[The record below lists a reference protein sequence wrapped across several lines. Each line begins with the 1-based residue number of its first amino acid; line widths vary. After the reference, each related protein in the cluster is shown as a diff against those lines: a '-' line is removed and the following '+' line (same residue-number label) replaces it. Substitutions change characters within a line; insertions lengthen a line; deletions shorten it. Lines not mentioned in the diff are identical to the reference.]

1 MNTKLFEN
9 GILAAI
15 RETYGSLSDTDSY
28 KYTHPAQFPK
38 GTVKMVSYIESRGGK
53 YDEVVWVGLQ
63 AIIVDQL
70 LKPIEH
76 KHINNLLA
84 FVDAHLMGNTDPGL
98 ELAFDTVVAEYN
110 GKLPIRIRAAKEGLV
125 IPVKNVL
132 AVVETTVEDERIF
145 PLTSYVEAL
154 LLRVWSPTTVA
165 TESYEIK
172 KLIFEYLKHTAD
184 DPSAEIDL
192 KLHDFGSRGA
202 SSSMTAALAGLG
214 HLAVFKGSDNTIA
227 NFLAKMVYQSD
238 TAVDDFSDVPSVS
251 IPATEHSTTTA
262 HGLDNEIQIVT
273 QMFDAYAKPG
283 AVFATVIDSRNWL
296 RFVREIAP
304 LFKQRLIDSG
314 ATWVF
319 RPDSGHPVKTPIKVV
334 EELDKVFG
342 HTINTKGYK
351 VLNNVAVIQ
360 GDGITSKEVK
370 EILVHLTSPVLKW
383 SASNMAFGMGGGL
396 LQKNDRDTQKFAM
409 KCCAIL
415 NDGTWVDVYKDP
427 AIFDPDTWL
436 VDATQSSFKKSKMG
450 RLELLYNTQ
459 TKSYQTVTAE
469 DLDSFSGKFGWEH
482 ALETV
487 YESGEL
493 VRVITLSE
501 LRKNLCIGTSS
512 HQQ

>member
-9 GILAAI
+9 GILSAI
-15 RETYGSLSDTDSY
+15 REVYGSLSDTDSY

-38 GTVKMVSYIESRGGK
+38 GTKKMVSYIGK
-53 YDEVVWVGLQ
+53 YDEVVWAGLQ

-70 LKPIEH
+70 LKPIER
-76 KHINNLLA
+76 KHIKSLLK
-84 FVDAHLMGNTDPGL
+84 FVEAHLMGNTDPGL
-98 ELAFDTVVAEYN
+98 ELAFNTVVDEYD

-125 IPVKNVL
+125 IPTKNVL

-172 KLIFEYLKHTAD
+172 KLIFKYLKHTAD

-202 SSSMTAALAGLG
+202 SSSLTAALAGFG
-214 HLAVFKGSDNTIA
+214 HLVSFKGSDNTIA
-227 NFLAKMVYQSD
+227 NLLAKMVYQSD
-238 TAVDDFSDVPSVS
+238 TDFDDFSNVPSVS
-251 IPATEHSTTTA
+251 IPASEHSTTTS
-262 HGLDNEIQIVT
+262 HGLDNEIQIVE

-283 AVFATVIDSRNWL
+283 AYFATVIDSRDFI
-296 RFVREIAP
+296 RFIREIAP
-304 LFKQRLIDSG
+304 KFKQRLIDSG

-319 RPDSGHPVKTPIKVV
+319 RPDSGDPVKTPVKVV

-342 HTINTKGYK
+342 HSVNSKGYK
-351 VLNNVAVIQ
+351 VLNNVRVIQ
-360 GDGITSKEVK
+360 GDGIAHQEVK
-370 EILVHLTSPVLKW
+370 EILEMLTSPVLKW
-383 SASNMAFGMGGGL
+383 SATNINFGMGGGL
-396 LQKNDRDTQKFAM
+396 LQKNNRDTQKFAM

-415 NDGTWVDVYKDP
+415 NNGTWVDVYKDP
-427 AIFDPDTWL
+427 AIYNPFTWE
-436 VDATQSSFKKSKMG
+436 VDNTKSSFKKSKMG

-459 TKSYQTVTAE
+459 THSYQTVTAE
-469 DLDSFSGKFGWEH
+469 DLESFDGKYGWEQ

-487 YESGEL
+487 YDSGEL
-493 VRVITLSE
+493 IRVMSLDEI
-501 LRKNLCIGTSS
+501 RNNLCIGTTRD